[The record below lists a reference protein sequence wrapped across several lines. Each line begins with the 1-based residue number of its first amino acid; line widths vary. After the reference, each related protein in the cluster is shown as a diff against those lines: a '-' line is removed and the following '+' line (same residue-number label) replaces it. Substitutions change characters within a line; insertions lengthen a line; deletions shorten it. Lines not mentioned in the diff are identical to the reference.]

1 MMPSTIATPKPV
13 ETTPDPQQIIILDAT
28 NRCVIE
34 RCGAQ
39 AYVRVVFVTED
50 VADFCAHHFSERAD
64 KIMAVA
70 KHTHDERWRL
80 DEVAKLDVSA

>member
-1 MMPSTIATPKPV
+1 MLTATETPKPQAPK
-13 ETTPDPQQIIILDAT
+13 PDEQKIAILDT
-28 NRCVIE
+28 SHRCVID
-34 RCGAQ
+34 RCNAQ

-64 KIMAVA
+64 KIMPVA
-70 KHTHDERWRL
+70 KYTHDERWRL